1 MNIGALQYLGDGMG
15 PATGELGL
23 FIAGNQFKN
32 FDGAARII
40 HGNAARN
47 RHLRQ
52 HESLHR
58 VILK

>member
-1 MNIGALQYLGDGMG
+1 MMHGANLPTRMNVGPLQYLGDGMA
-15 PATGELGL
+15 PATGKLGF

-47 RHLRQ
+47 GHLR
-52 HESLHR
+52 
-58 VILK
+58 